1 MARREFESA
10 IESVRLQKMWCWPE
24 ATEIVYS
31 IHMPKKGNQK
41 PGKLRGKTNAEWN
54 WRKNYRMWDANRKI
68 FLYPENWIE
77 PYLRLPSRFRVPLNE
92 LALFIRPRCGAK
104 GVRIL
109 FTGKNQPRRLVAA
122 QALAHPLGKDLY
134 RIDLSAVVSKYIGE
148 TEKNLGRVFNTTKN
162 SQAVLF
168 FDEAD
173 ALFGKRTDVKD
184 SHDRYANI
192 EINDLLRRSEKYAGL
207 TILAARTRTRID
219 KRLLRRF
226 HFIIPVPQRKK
237 LRRKE
242 SSTC

>member
-1 MARREFESA
+1 MPRKK
-10 IESVRLQKMWCWPE
+10 IQKL
-24 ATEIVYS
+24 
-31 IHMPKKGNQK
+31 GK
-41 PGKLRGKTNAEWN
+41 PHRKAEAEWQ
-54 WRKNYRMWDANRKI
+54 WRKNCRVWDANRRI

-77 PYLRLPSRFRVPLNE
+77 PELRLPVRFRVPLSE

-109 FTGKNQPRRLVAA
+109 FPGKDRSRRLVAA
-122 QALAHPLGKDLY
+122 QTLAHNLGKDLY
-134 RIDLSAVVSKYIGE
+134 RVDLNAVVSEYIGE
-148 TEKNLGRVFNTTKN
+148 TEKNLGRVFNAAKN
-162 SQAVLF
+162 SHAVLF

-192 EINDLLRRSEKYAGL
+192 EINYLLRRSEKYAGL
-207 TILAARTRTRID
+207 TILAASNRTRID

-237 LRRKE
+237 LRHKE